1 MFECCY
7 VSSRIRIPQ
16 RNVTTQSCR
25 RKALS
30 IWRYCKR
37 SIGNIRLVAPVTG
50 SIVNTSRIP
59 ITKFLPAL
67 GPNVYFTQHRCP
79 LPPFSHHHLH
89 RTPSHTR
96 VHSIQNGV
104 AWHGQI
110 SRLIDI
116 LCSVGESV
124 STLQEPSVPVV
135 QQLCHLVSQFI
146 LSLYQHAVSYC
157 IVESMSTYC
166 PRMRV
171 SHHQNCPWHLSQQA
185 HRLHPV

>member
-1 MFECCY
+1 MR
-7 VSSRIRIPQ
+7 SRLSIPQ
-16 RNVTTQSCR
+16 RNVTMTLCR
-25 RKALS
+25 RKAAS
-30 IWRYCKR
+30 IWRKCKR
-37 SIGNIRLVAPVTG
+37 CLPSRILVVSVIE

-67 GPNVYFTQHRCP
+67 GLNVYSTQHWCP
-79 LPPFSHHHLH
+79 LPPSSHHHLH

-96 VHSIQNGV
+96 VHSIQHGV
-104 AWHGQI
+104 AWHRQN
-110 SRLIDI
+110 SRMIDA
-116 LCSVGESV
+116 LCTVGESV

-135 QQLCHLVSQFI
+135 QQLCHIVSQCI
-146 LSLYQHAVSYC
+146 LSLYQHTVSYC
-157 IVESMSTYC
+157 IVEPMPTYC